1 MDIIMSKKSN
11 STKGG
16 ASAAQGKKT
25 AKPMSSTRRNVLSFA
40 KKSAITVCVLGSVGG
55 VWAYSLQGTI
65 TEQDLSRIGNGI
77 PSVVQI
83 HDPQCRLCQGLQR
96 ETRAALSGFG
106 DDDVQYL
113 VANITSGEGRRFA
126 DLHGVPHVTLLLF
139 NEDGKLVNTLRG
151 EQRREN
157 LETVFANFIAE

>member
-1 MDIIMSKKSN
+1 MSKKSN
-11 STKGG
+11 STKGR
-16 ASAAQGKKT
+16 AEALKNKKS
-25 AKPMSSTRRNVLSFA
+25 AKPMSSTRRNLLSFA
-40 KKSAITVCVLGSVGG
+40 KKSAITVGVLGSVGG

-65 TEQDLSRIGNGI
+65 VEQDLSRIGNGI

-106 DDDVQYL
+106 DGDVQYL

-139 NEDGKLVNTLRG
+139 DDKGKLVNTLRG
-151 EQRREN
+151 EQNRDN
-157 LETVFANFIAE
+157 LEMVFANFIAE